1 MSKKK
6 KIKLDE
12 FHYHEAIDRTY
23 ICADIIN
30 THLLQHPVI
39 KKHKNLKKRVKKAQK
54 LLLETYQLTGS
65 LEVEN
70 FPQN

>member
-6 KIKLDE
+6 KLKLDE
-12 FHYHEAIDRTY
+12 FHYHEAIDRIY

-30 THLLQHPVI
+30 TYLLQHPVI
-39 KKHKNLKKRVKKAQK
+39 KKHKKLKKQVKKAQK

-65 LEVEN
+65 LEVN
-70 FPQN
+70 KFPQN